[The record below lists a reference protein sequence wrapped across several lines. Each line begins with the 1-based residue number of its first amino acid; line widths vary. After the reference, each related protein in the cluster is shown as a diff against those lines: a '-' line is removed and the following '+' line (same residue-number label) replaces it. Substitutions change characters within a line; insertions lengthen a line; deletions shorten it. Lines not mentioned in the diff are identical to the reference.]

1 MNIKFFLFSSL
12 LLLLT
17 SCATT
22 QEVYLQSGQKGII
35 VKCNSGNMDSCY
47 SDAGKACGT
56 KGYNIFRKSIDG
68 NYTKLT
74 ISCRD

>member
-1 MNIKFFLFSSL
+1 MKIKYVLYIGITIF
-12 LLLLT
+12 LT

-22 QEVYLQSGQKGII
+22 QEVYLQSGKKATQIM
-35 VKCNSGNMDSCY
+35 CPSNNMDDCY
-47 SDAGKACGT
+47 NKAGEACGT
-56 KGYNIFRKSIDG
+56 KGYNIFKKSIDG

>member
-1 MNIKFFLFSSL
+1 MNIKGFLFSSL

-22 QEVYLQSGQKGII
+22 QEVYLQSGKKGTI
-35 VKCNSGNMDSCY
+35 VSCPTSDMDSCY
-47 SDAGKACGT
+47 GEAGKACGSM
-56 KGYNIFRKSIDG
+56 GYNIFRKSIDG

-74 ISCRD
+74 IICRD